1 VHRASARS
9 ARRSSMPSEADQK
22 TPCMPT
28 RLGLPPTRRPCPR
41 PSQSIGGKR
50 DERVLLLRRRTCSMS
65 GTAGLP
71 RVGRAR
77 SRPLRPPASPGE
89 GAISADR
96 DDATVLHREEP
107 RPQGDCLRRKAVT
120 SAGQTA
126 VGPRRTGAARGDVAY
141 VSLRFCTPCMRP
153 AFGEDRDSTAAAA
166 APGGA
171 VVAVTGGNEWFPAGL
186 IGGTPAEP
194 ASRVRPEGCVSAVD
208 RGPLPPLGD
217 TR

>member
-1 VHRASARS
+1 
-9 ARRSSMPSEADQK
+9 MPSEADQK

-41 PSQSIGGKR
+41 PSQRIGGKR

-96 DDATVLHREEP
+96 DDAIVLHREEP
-107 RPQGDCLRRKAVT
+107 RPQGDCLRRDPVARIGDP
-120 SAGQTA
+120 A
-126 VGPRRTGAARGDVAY
+126 RR
-141 VSLRFCTPCMRP
+141 FWP
-153 AFGEDRDSTAAAA
+153 E
-166 APGGA
+166 
-171 VVAVTGGNEWFPAGL
+171 GL
-186 IGGTPAEP
+186 IGRVAPKARFP
-194 ASRVRPEGCVSAVD
+194 PPNASGSRRSHYRIHVFAGVELACASATSGSAGSLRVITAADDRISQVQGAAVTWPCRPRPYRRCICT
-208 RGPLPPLGD
+208 GPGPD
-217 TR
+217 V